1 MTVASLKPGEKGKIK
16 KIIVDGPMKRR
27 LMDMGLLVNEE
38 IEVERVAPFGGP
50 IEVIVKG
57 YSLSIRRKE
66 AREILIDTIHDN
78 SYIDESQGKAITI
91 AITGNPN
98 SGKSTLINS
107 IAGTRLQVGNW
118 PGVTIDKK
126 EAFITHK
133 DNTIKLIDL
142 PGTYSLSPYTQEQLI
157 ARDYLINSKP
167 DLIINVIDATN
178 LERSLFF
185 TIQLLELNLPV
196 IVALNM
202 FDEVEKKGYKIDIKK
217 IQQILGV
224 KVIPTVSTKKKGL
237 NELMDAV
244 LEVAENKT
252 QYLPKHLNYDEDIET
267 AIKEITSIIVND
279 FPTLTA
285 DSPIRWL
292 VIKLIEHD
300 RYVLKE
306 TNIPID
312 SIYKSTAIKHLQ
324 KAHGDDLETIIADA
338 RYAKATGLVH
348 EVLERPGLKK
358 TEVTKRIDA
367 IVLNKVLGL
376 PIFFVAMWLMFKL
389 TFDLSAPF
397 VDWIDAATA
406 GPINRWSS
414 ELLATIGVS
423 QWLVS
428 LITDGIIGGVG
439 FVMVFIPVIAAMMF
453 FITFLEGSGYMARAA
468 FVMDRAMHSMGLH
481 GNSFIPMI
489 LGFGCN
495 VPAIYATRTLE
506 NPQDR
511 ILTSLLIPLISCGA
525 RLPVY
530 VLFTGAFFQ
539 DSAAIVLWSIY
550 VIGIFLAVVMGIFF
564 RKTIFHG
571 DSPMFILELPPYR
584 IPTFRN
590 LMIHTWEKSKHF
602 VVKAGTYILA
612 ASIIVWFLFNL
623 PWGVEHKKD
632 SLLGKAGQ
640 TIAPI
645 FKPLGFGTWE
655 ATSSLLTGIVAKE
668 IVVGTMGEIYAKE
681 AALKDDETPSFSDD
695 LKLLGTSFMDAA
707 KDAVSNVVSTFGIS
721 SFSTEADEQT
731 TGVIPYVRKTFTP
744 LSAYAFMVFVLL
756 YMPCLVT
763 AFAFKQE
770 FGTWKWFGVAL
781 IYGFTLAWGMAFII
795 YQGGTLLGIGA

>member
-423 QWLVS
+423 RWLVS